1 MISKKIETCSQSY
14 LKISML
20 SEVIT
25 AENGKVA
32 VEKTKECQPDI
43 IFMDMRMPVMGG
55 EEAIKLIQK
64 EFGKDRIK
72 VVVITASAL
81 DRRREHYLEM
91 GCHEYIS
98 KPFRA
103 NEVFNCL
110 NELLDVEF
118 VYEEDDT
125 PSDESGQ
132 MNEIDF
138 SEMSIPEDLCAKLKG
153 SAELYNI
160 TELERNLEVLEQN
173 HGVSRQLT
181 KHLRHLLKNYDMEA
195 ITKVLEAVS
204 ISKD

>member
-1 MISKKIETCSQSY
+1 MISKQIETCSQSY

-160 TELERNLEVLEQN
+160 TELERSLEVLEQN
-173 HGVSRQLT
+173 QGVSRQLT
-181 KHLRHLLKNYDMEA
+181 KHLRYLLKNYDMEA

>member
-1 MISKKIETCSQSY
+1 MISKQIETCSQSY

-64 EFGKDRIK
+64 EFGRDRIK

-81 DRRREHYLEM
+81 DRRREHFLGM